1 MTTEDKCEVN
11 MTIKRNGPAG
21 VSAPATLTPPERS
34 RGAYLKGKPFTATL
48 QPIYYSIPRR
58 TAAVAV
64 DTLEAIE
71 WHIEMECSTRGLK
84 DSTLARKRS
93 VLGQLAERCPQLPAT
108 ADDIRAILNQ
118 GGKRSST
125 KKAQLSHLNVFFAS
139 IGPRYG
145 VSNPCREIG
154 PIKVRDSRA
163 WALTEEQ
170 IDKVLLACRTPLAIV
185 LVVAFLDTGLR
196 LEEMSNLRVNDIRGN
211 WISVP
216 AEAKSGRRDVPL
228 SAELR
233 EQMLLLARGEYI
245 WCGTKG
251 PLSYKSIEGRIR
263 RIVKKAGITGPLV
276 GPHLLRH
283 SFATQY
289 LRDGGGLEDLRLI
302 LGHKH
307 ISETMKYLH
316 LLPADVERG
325 HAVHSPARTLGL
337 LDHLPICRD
346 TAVFPAAARCPAC
359 GAVRRAG
366 HTSLGDMTLPAGAS
380 RVICESDMT
389 KGLKAV
395 VGANSDEAAEY
406 GQYYRIKPWAERGS
420 TMQQKIRNAV
430 SAFHTWRIEQGEDVG
445 ANPWEAPVPDAETLL
460 AYLARVSELS
470 QSWQSW
476 TRIGL
481 RTYLKDRREPGLF
494 RLIGIPLSEIRSRL
508 AECAVEAGG
517 IAVA

>member
-1 MTTEDKCEVN
+1 

-21 VSAPATLTPPERS
+21 VSAPATLAPPERS
-34 RGAYLKGKPFTATL
+34 RGAYLQGKPFTATP

-118 GGKRSST
+118 GGKRPST
-125 KKAQLSHLNVFFAS
+125 KKAQLSHLNMFFAS

-154 PIKVRDSRA
+154 SIKVRDSRA

-170 IDKVLLACRTPLAIV
+170 IDKVLLACRTPLEIV

-196 LEEMSNLRVNDIRGN
+196 LQEMSDLRVSDIRGN
-211 WISVP
+211 WISVS
-216 AEAKSGRRDVPL
+216 AETKSGRRDVPL

-245 WCGTKG
+245 WCGTEG
-251 PLSYKSIEGRIR
+251 PLSYGGIGGRIR
-263 RIVKKAGITGPLV
+263 QIVKRAGITGPLV
-276 GPHLLRH
+276 GPHLFRH
-283 SFATQY
+283 TFATQY
-289 LRDGGGLEDLRLI
+289 LRYGGGLEDLRLI

-307 ISETMKYLH
+307 LRETMRYLH
-316 LLPADVERG
+316 MLPADVERG

-346 TAVFPAAARCPAC
+346 TAVFHAAARCPAC

-366 HTSLGDMTLPAGAS
+366 HMSLGDMTLPAGAS

-420 TMQQKIRNAV
+420 TMQQKIRNAL

-445 ANPWEAPVPDAETLL
+445 ANPWEAPVPDAKTLL
-460 AYLARVSELS
+460 IYLVRVSDLS

-476 TRIGL
+476 TRSGL
-481 RTYLKDRREPGLF
+481 RTYLKDRREPRLF
-494 RLIGIPLSEIRSRL
+494 RLIGIPLSEMRSRL

-517 IAVA
+517 NAVA